1 MRPFLAALLM
11 VFVVT
16 IPAKADGTA
25 IENVISNQI
34 KALRADDFATA
45 FTFAS
50 PMIQGIFGTPENF
63 GTMVRQGYPMVW
75 RPADV
80 QFLELEDI
88 DGALWQ
94 SVLIKDQAGRL
105 HVLEYQMVKGETG
118 WKINAVR
125 FREEPAGI
133 A

>member
-11 VFVVT
+11 MFVLA

-25 IENVISNQI
+25 IENVILNQI
-34 KALRADDFATA
+34 EALRADDFATA

-94 SVLIKDQAGRL
+94 SVMIKDQAGRL

-125 FREEPAGI
+125 FREEPAGL